1 MALTPSDPND
11 LPGVLRA
18 MYGAMYD
25 SIGALGWW
33 PGRTRFEVCV
43 GAILTQ
49 NTAWRNVKRA
59 IANLRRARVLTP
71 AAMRDIPQHELA
83 QLIVPSGYYNMKAG
97 KLKNF
102 VTMLFD
108 GYGGSLNRLFALDTP
123 ALRQVLLAVNGVGPE
138 TADSMILYAAKK
150 PVFVIDAYTRR
161 ILSRHGLADIG
172 ADYEDLR
179 MLFEANLPED
189 VPLYNEYHAL
199 IVFVGHHYCK
209 KTPQCGAC
217 PLQRFLPGTHPENE

>member
-1 MALTPSDPND
+1 MMGIQSNSEPPGAALMALYEASFAAVGP
-11 LPGVLRA
+11 LH
-18 MYGAMYD
+18 
-25 SIGALGWW
+25 WW

-59 IANLRRARVLTP
+59 IDNLKRARVLSP
-71 AAMRDIPQHELA
+71 RAMRDIPQQELA

-102 VTMLFD
+102 VNMLFD
-108 GYGGSLNRLFALDTP
+108 GYGGSLDRLFARDRME
-123 ALRQVLLAVNGVGPE
+123 LREILLGVNGIGKE
-138 TADSMILYAAKK
+138 TADSMVLYAAGK
-150 PVFVIDAYTRR
+150 PIFVIDAYTRR
-161 ILSRHGLADIG
+161 ILSRHGLARAD
-172 ADYEDLR
+172 ADYDELR
-179 MLFEANLPED
+179 LLFEDNLPAD
-189 VPLYNEYHAL
+189 ARLFNEYHAQ

-217 PLQRFLPGTHPENE
+217 PLGALLPPGGPAA